1 MLKGKS
7 VIELTDVRT
16 KEKEVYEDENL
27 ITNAVPDILR
37 LNPSG
42 LMYPLH
48 SSGEAEFKDE
58 IFPVANRLYGGI
70 LLFENPLEEDPNNII
85 PPSDNSIIGY
95 ASDNVNSTDNPL
107 RGSANLTGTVPLEDG
122 YKFVWDFSTSQANG
136 RIASLALTHYRAGR
150 FYYGNKFNRNA
161 CLLLN
166 RTYLDVNKETQRAYI
181 GLVEGNPT
189 DNTFI
194 SLWPRENKSLEII
207 KFKEAYSS
215 IGLTDSVLGS
225 RFQEI
230 EKTTIDLT
238 EYYGDFY
245 YWYDGNFY
253 DGKDGYW
260 YGFLTKSNYN
270 SGLIR
275 RIKINKKDYSTQV
288 DQWDLNDVRLYD
300 LGSYPS
306 SDSDN
311 VYRSIGSVIKDGY
324 LYAINRDRKRIYKI
338 NINNP
343 VDISYME
350 LGFKSDFSQGG
361 NTYNYLY
368 QWGDHIL
375 GYDFNIT
382 KDDKI
387 IKNYGKDHSGTP
399 FNYVRTPTIEMGPF
413 RIGYGIYSG
422 TLYKCLYLHTPY
434 LGTINNLS
442 SPILKTAD
450 KTMKI
455 TYTLTE
461 TED

>member
-16 KEKEVYEDENL
+16 NEKEIYEDENL

-48 SSGEAEFKDE
+48 SSGEAKFKDE
-58 IFPVANRLYGGI
+58 IFPVANKLYGGI

-85 PPSDNSIIGY
+85 PPSDNPIIGY

-107 RGSANLTGTVPLEDG
+107 RGSANLTESVNLENG

-136 RIASLALTHYRAGR
+136 RIGSLALTHYRAGR
-150 FYYGNKFNRNA
+150 FYYGNNFNRYS

-166 RTYLDVNKETQRAYI
+166 RTYYDISKEIQRVYI
-181 GLVEGNPT
+181 GMVEGNPT

-194 SLWPRENKSLEII
+194 SLWPRENKTLEIV

-245 YWYDGNFY
+245 YWYYGSFY

-260 YGFLTKSNYN
+260 YGFLTDSNHN
-270 SGLIR
+270 NGLLR
-275 RIKINKKDYSTQV
+275 RVKIKKYDYSTQV

-306 SDSDN
+306 SDSVN
-311 VYRSIGSVIKDGY
+311 VYRSICSVIKDGY
-324 LYAINRDRKRIYKI
+324 LYSINRDRKIIYKI

-343 VDISYME
+343 VDISSMD
-350 LGFKSDFSQGG
+350 LGFKSDFSQGS
-361 NTYNYLY
+361 NAYSFMY

-375 GYDFNIT
+375 GYDFTIT

-387 IKNYGKDHSGTP
+387 IKNYGKDYPGSP

-413 RIGYGIYSG
+413 RIGYGINNG

-461 TED
+461 EE

>member
-1 MLKGKS
+1 
-7 VIELTDVRT
+7 
-16 KEKEVYEDENL
+16 
-27 ITNAVPDILR
+27 
-37 LNPSG
+37 
-42 LMYPLH
+42 MYPLH
-48 SSGEAEFKDE
+48 GSGEAEFKDE

-107 RGSANLTGTVPLEDG
+107 RGSANLTETVPLEDG

-150 FYYGNKFNRNA
+150 FYYGNSFSRNA

-194 SLWPRENKSLEII
+194 SLWPRENKTLEII

-230 EKTTIDLT
+230 EKTAIDLT

-245 YWYDGNFY
+245 YWNDGSFY

-260 YGFLTKSNYN
+260 YGFLTKSNYD

-275 RIKINKKDYSTQV
+275 RIKIKKDDYSTQV
-288 DQWDLNDVRLYD
+288 DQWDLGDIRLDD

-306 SDSDN
+306 KDSN
-311 VYRSIGSVIKDGY
+311 YAYRSIGSVIKEGY

-343 VDISYME
+343 VDISYMDM
-350 LGFKSDFSQGG
+350 GFKSDFSQGG
-361 NTYNYLY
+361 NTYSYLY

-375 GYDFNIT
+375 GYDFSIT

-387 IKNYGKDHSGTP
+387 IKNYGKDYSGTP
-399 FNYVRTPTIEMGPF
+399 YPYVSTPTIEMGPF
-413 RIGYGIYSG
+413 RIGYGVKSG
-422 TLYKCLYLHTPY
+422 TLYKNLYLHTPY

-461 TED
+461 EE